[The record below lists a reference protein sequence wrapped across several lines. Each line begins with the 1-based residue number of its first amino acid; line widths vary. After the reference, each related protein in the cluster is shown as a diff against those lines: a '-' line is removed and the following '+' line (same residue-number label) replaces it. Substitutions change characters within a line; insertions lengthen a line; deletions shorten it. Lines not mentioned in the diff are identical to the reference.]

1 LPRAPKRAQRCSGCR
16 QGGRAL
22 DSDGRLT
29 HGDDGRLTHGEPPG
43 QGEFAARTGVA
54 LVLGASGGL
63 GAAIA
68 AMLLTRGS
76 RVAMTYRRPSPA
88 VAELAARS
96 PDSARAYQLDLTDA
110 AACAR
115 VATAVADDFGVVHTA
130 VYAAGPHVPMTHL
143 SNVTAEV
150 FRGQLE
156 QDAIAF
162 LTVVVPLIP
171 LLRRSHGSLV
181 AVTTAAT
188 TRYAV
193 RDGLSSIP
201 KAAIEAAVRGIA
213 TEEGRFGVRAN
224 CVGPGMLT
232 DGMAA
237 RLIGSGDLDTRALDV
252 ARGNIPLRRFGTATD
267 VAEAVCFLASD
278 RARFISG
285 QKLNVDGGYGA

>member
-1 LPRAPKRAQRCSGCR
+1 VSEPGLVVPSSVSG
-16 QGGRAL
+16 
-22 DSDGRLT
+22 T
-29 HGDDGRLTHGEPPG
+29 DD
-43 QGEFAARTGVA
+43 FSAREGAA
-54 LVLGASGGL
+54 LVIGASGGL
-63 GAAIA
+63 GGAVA
-68 AMLLTRGS
+68 AMLLDRGS
-76 RVAMTYRRPSPA
+76 RVAMTYRRPSA
-88 VAELAARS
+88 VVTGLAAEHPGR
-96 PDSARAYQLDLTDA
+96 ARAYQLELTDA
-110 AACAR
+110 AACR
-115 VATAVADDFGVVHTA
+115 DVVGAVAVDFGGVHTA
-130 VYAAGPHVPMTHL
+130 VYASGPHVPMTHL

-171 LLRRSHGSLV
+171 LLRQSHGSLV

-252 ARGNIPLRRFGTATD
+252 TRGNIPLRRFGTATD
-267 VAEAVCFLASD
+267 IAEAVCFLASD

-285 QKLNVDGGYGA
+285 QKLDVDGGYGT